1 MESMLIINNLKKII
15 LKKYFGI
22 WIAEE
27 SVDDCATVSLIMIVS
42 FYELH
47 KIMALYS
54 CMLWTLSSW
63 LCKSM
68 YHVYTYTWDV
78 RSCQFKF
85 VTVMQTWVFE
95 LYLHPL
101 MKTLLY
107 VPIMWNK
114 INK

>member
-1 MESMLIINNLKKII
+1 MINSRCGKHAKKLIIKKKII

-42 FYELH
+42 LYELH

-68 YHVYTYTWDV
+68 YHVYTY
-78 RSCQFKF
+78 
-85 VTVMQTWVFE
+85 
-95 LYLHPL
+95 
-101 MKTLLY
+101 
-107 VPIMWNK
+107 I
-114 INK
+114 

>member
-47 KIMALYS
+47 KIMAL
-54 CMLWTLSSW
+54 
-63 LCKSM
+63 
-68 YHVYTYTWDV
+68 
-78 RSCQFKF
+78 
-85 VTVMQTWVFE
+85 
-95 LYLHPL
+95 
-101 MKTLLY
+101 
-107 VPIMWNK
+107 
-114 INK
+114 